1 MLYCT
6 VNTHSPSTADQRYLT
21 QKYAFKQFCLKYTM
35 SQLFNLFNF
44 TGIHSKPYD
53 NARQDQWRYDTVIS
67 GKYKIWILQ
76 TLKQKKM
83 MTDLEG
89 SLQGHLHYST
99 TANNSRRILLNNN
112 TKHKLHTEP

>member
-1 MLYCT
+1 
-6 VNTHSPSTADQRYLT
+6 
-21 QKYAFKQFCLKYTM
+21 
-35 SQLFNLFNF
+35 
-44 TGIHSKPYD
+44 
-53 NARQDQWRYDTVIS
+53 
-67 GKYKIWILQ
+67 
-76 TLKQKKM
+76 